1 MCAARGGPQGD
12 VCHPSSAPGQRPP
25 PAAMQAPASARSLPG
40 PGGGGNPSGHLTK
53 PSPRPLHLQQLPER
67 FTRLGRSPDA
77 EKPDRVWTVRGET
90 GTGPKGP
97 NDVIIT
103 DICLNHNPKLSLNTS
118 SVRARQHPTP
128 DIQQLSVVDLQKH
141 ATQGPLSPRRPLSPT
156 QPQPATQDTQE
167 LRCSFFGAARSFL
180 GRLVASIRS
189 GDLCGGQGE
198 GHQPEPERREEAE
211 VTDDQPEQV
220 PAEGHDATQRL
231 VETQETPR
239 GYDNPVA
246 SSSPMT
252 SAAGRIV
259 TPEVV
264 VTPEKSARRSRASW
278 GVLSDLATQQNSAG
292 PTSSSSA
299 DPIYSSPG
307 AASHL
312 QPPTEGGRELRAV
325 RSLLDIQREK
335 ERAELHPARYQ
346 DDLRVLYNIYK
357 RELVSQLVYRE
368 AGQIFQREGAVGE
381 PPPLRR
387 VIGSPSNTVTQDDL
401 RARESRKKL
410 IRKIASLR
418 PVVSPRGLEPEPCWE
433 ESEFVQSCLQAHNL
447 YRARHSSAP
456 LTLSNK
462 LCGMAQE
469 WVNHLAHTGTL
480 RHRGDPE
487 LGENLFC
494 RNTALI
500 LRGRTSVMPDITGEE
515 VAAYWYSSV
524 RQYRFNRPSNKLQ
537 ASQGPFTQ
545 MVWQSSREFG
555 VGKAR
560 SRSGKVIV
568 VAHYSPP
575 GNIEN
580 DFKENVHPL
589 NTRALA
595 AEILGRPPP
604 AAVMEGADG
613 PAVERVMRVLAAQP
627 PRLTGRNATKVIA
640 AHLLGHTVT
649 LVNTPDEEL
658 QVVINRPRQVG
669 RRRGAFK
676 RSSSDAGRTPSD
688 ASSTNVLAGLPE
700 LSCCPTSF
708 RLRARA
714 SVSPA
719 DVQSSVIH
727 EASEGSDRESEFAS
741 PSRNR
746 LPPLSAEGSKE
757 GAEESHTEV
766 IELQR
771 GDLGTP
777 PSDVE
782 VISSLSVSAS
792 PKYSSSRSKRPRLK
806 KTGQSDPNNSDSST
820 DLEVIRRES
829 FDSVDSQSHPE
840 PRPKG
845 VRQDSVA
852 KENTKTPRDGAAEP
866 GINKQNMGLKL
877 PFEIGDAEYGRL
889 NYYALSPMRY

>member
-1 MCAARGGPQGD
+1 MYAARGGPKGD
-12 VCHPSSAPGQRPP
+12 VCHPSSAPGARLP
-25 PAAMQAPASARSLPG
+25 PASMQAPASARSLPG
-40 PGGGGNPSGHLTK
+40 SGGGGNPSGHLTK
-53 PSPRPLHLQQLPER
+53 PSPRSLHLQQLPSR
-67 FTRLGRSPDA
+67 FTRLGRSPDV

-90 GTGPKGP
+90 GTGPPGP

-103 DICLNHNPKLSLNTS
+103 DICLNHNPELSLNTS
-118 SVRARQHPTP
+118 SVRSRQQP
-128 DIQQLSVVDLQKH
+128 DATSAIQQLSVVDLQNQVS
-141 ATQGPLSPRRPLSPT
+141 QGPFTSRRPVAQPSPL
-156 QPQPATQDTQE
+156 PRE
-167 LRCSFFGAARSFL
+167 LPGLGCSFFGVAQAFL
-180 GRLVASIRS
+180 GRMVTLICS
-189 GDLCGGQGE
+189 GDLCGGQGAA
-198 GHQPEPERREEAE
+198 HQTDPERDEVEEL
-211 VTDDQPEQV
+211 VDHQQPEQV
-220 PAEGHDATQRL
+220 PARTQDTTQR
-231 VETQETPR
+231 VVDTQETPR
-239 GYDNPVA
+239 GYDNPIVSPPTTA
-246 SSSPMT
+246 S
-252 SAAGRIV
+252 GLRV

-264 VTPEKSARRSRASW
+264 VTPEKSGRKSQASW
-278 GVLSDLATQQNSAG
+278 AMLSDLVRLQHSAL

-299 DPIYSSPG
+299 DAVYSSPG

-312 QPPTEGGRELRAV
+312 QVPQEGGGELRAV
-325 RSLLDIQREK
+325 RSLLDIQRER
-335 ERAELHPARYQ
+335 ERAQLHPARYL
-346 DDLRVLYNIYK
+346 DDLRVLYNIHR

-368 AGQIFQREGAVGE
+368 AGQIFQREGAAGE

-387 VIGSPSNTVTQDDL
+387 MITAPTHTVTEEDL
-401 RARESRKKL
+401 KIQESRKRL

-418 PVVSPRGLEPEPCWE
+418 PIVSPRGLEPEPCWE
-433 ESEFVQSCLQAHNL
+433 ESEFVLSCLQAHNL
-447 YRARHSSAP
+447 YRARHSSPP

-462 LCGMAQE
+462 LCRMAQE
-469 WVNHLAHTGTL
+469 WVNQLAHTGTL

-560 SRSGKVIV
+560 SRSGKIIV
-568 VAHYSPP
+568 VAHYSPA
-575 GNIEN
+575 GNMEN

-595 AEILGRPPP
+595 AEILGQTPSTV
-604 AAVMEGADG
+604 ALEGVDG
-613 PAVERVMRVLAAQP
+613 RTVERVMRVLAAQP
-627 PRLTGRNATKVIA
+627 PRLVGRNATKVIA
-640 AHLLGHTVT
+640 AHLLGHTAS

-658 QVVINRPRQVG
+658 RVVINRPVSRK
-669 RRRGAFK
+669 RRGFK
-676 RSSSDAGRTPSD
+676 RRSSEAGRT
-688 ASSTNVLAGLPE
+688 ASETTSSNVLGGLPE
-700 LSCCPTSF
+700 LSCCPTRF

-719 DVQSSVIH
+719 DIQSSVMH
-727 EASEGSDRESEFAS
+727 EPPEGGDREGEVAS
-741 PSRNR
+741 PSRNW
-746 LPPLSAEGSKE
+746 LQPHSAEGSKGGADE
-757 GAEESHTEV
+757 GPTEV

-777 PSDVE
+777 SSDVE
-782 VISSLSVSAS
+782 VISSLSFSAS

-806 KTGQSDPNNSDSST
+806 KTGQQNPINSDSST

-840 PRPKG
+840 PKSGILRQDAG
-845 VRQDSVA
+845 VRENNESV
-852 KENTKTPRDGAAEP
+852 RDGVTEP
-866 GINKQNMGLKL
+866 GVDKHSKGLKL
-877 PFEIGDAEYGRL
+877 PFEVKKTEYGQL